1 MWGCYPKET
10 NPIHTKF
17 FSMEK
22 KSYTR
27 KTSINVSRL
36 KLIVRVVCLSMRLYV
51 TSGYVKCA
59 CYVMSCQFTDH
70 NTPKSVWAN
79 KDHHFVSLKQIAP
92 LNSGFG
98 SKAHTHTQ
106 KRQQHTENRIGC
118 DETMPS
124 WIIEFTVA
132 TVLAFSFVF
141 RG

>member
-1 MWGCYPKET
+1 M
-10 NPIHTKF
+10 
-17 FSMEK
+17 
-22 KSYTR
+22 
-27 KTSINVSRL
+27 
-36 KLIVRVVCLSMRLYV
+36 
-51 TSGYVKCA
+51 
-59 CYVMSCQFTDH
+59 
-70 NTPKSVWAN
+70 
-79 KDHHFVSLKQIAP
+79 SLKQIAP